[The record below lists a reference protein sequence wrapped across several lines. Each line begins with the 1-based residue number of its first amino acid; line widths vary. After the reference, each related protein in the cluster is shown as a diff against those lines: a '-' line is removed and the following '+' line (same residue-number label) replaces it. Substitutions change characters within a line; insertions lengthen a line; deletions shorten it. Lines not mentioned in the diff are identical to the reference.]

1 MGAERARCMTEVRL
15 IRAKRLLRSTDMTVA
30 ETARRVGYGSE
41 ASFSRAFKAGFGEPP
56 SALRKRQNASSV
68 LDR

>member
-1 MGAERARCMTEVRL
+1 MRYVTEVRP
-15 IRAKRLLRSTDMTVA
+15 IRGKRLLRSTGMTVA
-30 ETARRVGYGSE
+30 ETSRGVGYGSE

-56 SALRKRQNASSV
+56 SALRKREDASSV